1 MRVSNMRRSIVPV
14 EKLSEETRQLFD
26 VLNKESDLACVV
38 IAAAFLDTA
47 LVSLLA
53 QKLLASSVSNKLLA
67 TSGAL
72 GSFAT
77 RADLAYC
84 LSLIKKE
91 HYQDICVVGEIRN
104 QFAHSHLQLSFEDGN
119 IRQLCDRLNEWRV
132 ILHGEEEE
140 QVGYMTEAQLGARA
154 RNQFNLSVAF
164 LANWILLNA
173 LSLKAKAT

>member
-1 MRVSNMRRSIVPV
+1 
-14 EKLSEETRQLFD
+14 
-26 VLNKESDLACVV
+26 
-38 IAAAFLDTA
+38 
-47 LVSLLA
+47 
-53 QKLLASSVSNKLLA
+53 
-67 TSGAL
+67 
-72 GSFAT
+72 
-77 RADLAYC
+77 
-84 LSLIKKE
+84 LIKKE

-104 QFAHSHLQLSFEDGN
+104 QFAHSHLQLSFEEGN